1 VQHLEKTRRIIYF
14 HSIEAIIE
22 AIIQK
27 TIIRRKNSEKLTVV
41 WNWSL
46 TTTFKTPSSRS
57 DSISSETDQH
67 PEPDNMATAVET
79 PQEERTNLSDVF
91 SFFEKGGAKKSV
103 QKENVAMKTHLQFE
117 AIRRAGTASYLKDKF
132 EGGEEEDEEEE
143 EEEEED
149 YFTRT
154 TKDPNLV
161 KCERVNPKKKKNIS
175 AEIQLDSRGLREQ
188 FDSGQMMGNYTT
200 SIDERAREI
209 EEMRKLKADGIKDT
223 WESKPV
229 QLEGVTRASEQIAD
243 DFLLEA
249 GRGDKAF
256 NSRMIRNEFN
266 RKAKGLQGP
275 GARKAP
281 RAITPPREGEKVY
294 ENEPVVLEGV
304 VRANDPKDD
313 PVLIN
318 RGGARSLREKFTNI
332 IDEENKPKRKGP
344 RAITPPGGIEDVYE
358 NTPADAPEG
367 CVRSS
372 DKSANIEFQ
381 KGRISSFAEG
391 FMAAA
396 EDASK
401 SKRSRNRIE
410 IVRDGAQEVFES
422 NPEESLSDARA
433 SDKSESVQ
441 TRGLARSMRDKFFED
456 VEDRR
461 RSVKKTQIVI
471 DHTNQDTFENNP
483 DESHA
488 DYKASDK
495 MDSIPTRGLAK
506 TMTEKFFQ
514 DVETR
519 GKVRKTQIVIDRDGN
534 QEVFENDPE
543 GHFADSTWEQQEERL
558 NLSRGY
564 AGAMKEKFFE
574 DVQERQMN
582 IKRTAIDIPELH
594 ENQHAYDTAVGQ
606 KQRKNRTGE
615 IYGFG
620 GVAGEDT
627 FENEPEESSA
637 DVRSSLTR
645 EERRASR
652 GGYAKQMQQQFLQ
665 DAESRQKNI
674 RRTQIDIPR
683 EGAIQDVFENNPE
696 ESGADIRAGQ
706 EIHEVIQTKG
716 LAKSMAMRAQKAA
729 EDASSVKTS
738 SQRLPAPKKFVEYEN
753 VGVKAKSRQEYCGIC
768 QGPVYP
774 RDRLDLG
781 KMIIHEQCFKCLK
794 CGLKLTNN
802 NFAMYGDALLCKA
815 HYHQLFQIKGNY
827 TELARSSRYAISGST
842 EKLIQAGEI
851 TEEEAKQMMLIQ
863 AEVDQMVAEQ
873 KEQRGSQGD
882 EDEEQNDDFNYSSG
896 FGNDYSSYY
905 NQEESEEAEDDS
917 YSYSYSGF
925 GGSYGNYGNYSYQSN
940 YDEDEEEETAEE
952 DKYQNKLD

>member
-1 VQHLEKTRRIIYF
+1 
-14 HSIEAIIE
+14 
-22 AIIQK
+22 
-27 TIIRRKNSEKLTVV
+27 
-41 WNWSL
+41 
-46 TTTFKTPSSRS
+46 
-57 DSISSETDQH
+57 
-67 PEPDNMATAVET
+67 MATAVET

-304 VRANDPKDD
+304 VRANDSKDD

-422 NPEESLSDARA
+422 NPEESQSDARA

-506 TMTEKFFQ
+506 TMTEKFFQDAETRAQRPKRSISPVAREGIQEVWESSPGQSLADVSYKDISEPLPTRGLANTMKEKFFQ

-882 EDEEQNDDFNYSSG
+882 EEEEQNDDFNYSSG

-952 DKYQNKLD
+952 DKYQNKVD